1 MPVTESR
8 RTDIR
13 PLLPLYLVVFVAF
26 IGYAMMVT
34 FFVPLLMDNHGFLP
48 ATASVA
54 RRSMMVG
61 ILLAVY
67 PLGQFFGS
75 PILGAISDRFGRK
88 PVLLGSLVLSIL
100 SYVFIAWAIHERQ
113 FVVLTIACLVGG
125 LGEANIAIAQSAV
138 ADFAGPE
145 DRGRLFAYIYTA
157 SSCGYISGPLIGPLI
172 AARFGFAV
180 PFWGVLVL
188 LVLTAVWVAAAF
200 RETHAPDK
208 NRKLDYVRTLM
219 SLGTVFTDRPIRPL
233 YLINFIF
240 YLTIFGFYRVI
251 LMYMDDK
258 WHMSVHE
265 SGLYYSYL
273 SVMSLVASLFCV
285 APLLRRFPLKSV
297 AVSAA
302 LLAGVLIMIIVLP
315 QNHLYLLVTAGPATV
330 AATITLATCAT
341 LLSNVVEA
349 ERQGGV
355 MGNNQALQVGAEA
368 LGALIGGLLAA
379 ILVPLPL
386 LVYGVLLL
394 IGGLML
400 MSRRVAPASVSGALP
415 TPVSDSAGLPAESAA
430 G

>member
-1 MPVTESR
+1 
-8 RTDIR
+8 
-13 PLLPLYLVVFVAF
+13 
-26 IGYAMMVT
+26 
-34 FFVPLLMDNHGFLP
+34 
-48 ATASVA
+48 
-54 RRSMMVG
+54 
-61 ILLAVY
+61 
-67 PLGQFFGS
+67 
-75 PILGAISDRFGRK
+75 
-88 PVLLGSLVLSIL
+88 
-100 SYVFIAWAIHERQ
+100 
-113 FVVLTIACLVGG
+113 
-125 LGEANIAIAQSAV
+125 
-138 ADFAGPE
+138 
-145 DRGRLFAYIYTA
+145 
-157 SSCGYISGPLIGPLI
+157 
-172 AARFGFAV
+172 
-180 PFWGVLVL
+180 
-188 LVLTAVWVAAAF
+188 
-200 RETHAPDK
+200 
-208 NRKLDYVRTLM
+208 
-219 SLGTVFTDRPIRPL
+219 
-233 YLINFIF
+233 
-240 YLTIFGFYRVI
+240 
-251 LMYMDDK
+251 
-258 WHMSVHE
+258 
-265 SGLYYSYL
+265 
-273 SVMSLVASLFCV
+273 MSLVASLFCV